1 MTTKVKIRL
10 QCPECAHK
18 FYAPSLFPECCPGC
32 GYQYDPH
39 DDTVISMPAIKSLV
53 SKVADRTY
61 QDMER
66 SSEQRAELAAQMAGV
81 PVSDMSSLKI
91 TDLRDN
97 ARIGENAV
105 APVSNAVTQ
114 QMDMMQAR
122 GGQVGFVGG
131 SEFVAGTA
139 QGAVNVNGQVVTGI
153 VPRAGAQALGS
164 IQRLNGRI

>member
-1 MTTKVKIRL
+1 MSKVKFRL
-10 QCPECAHK
+10 QCPECTHK
-18 FYAPSLFPECCPGC
+18 FYAPSMFPECCPGC

-53 SKVADRTY
+53 SKVADQTY
-61 QDMER
+61 RDIER
-66 SSEQRAELAAQMAGV
+66 SSEQRAETAAQMAGV
-81 PVSDMSSLKI
+81 PVSDMSGLKI

-97 ARIGENAV
+97 TKPGEVAI

-131 SEFVAGTA
+131 SEFAAGTA
-139 QGAVNVNGQVVTGI
+139 QGAVNVNGQIINGI
-153 VPRAGAQALGS
+153 VPRAGAKALGS
-164 IQRLNGRI
+164 IQRLNGHG